1 MQPVPI
7 NPGKRTASPAE
18 GRVKVMNW
26 AFQNPIRLED
36 GAPRHF
42 EHVGYEAALAL
53 WRRRSMIAGLVA
65 LALLGA
71 AAFVLLSAK
80 RYTGTALVQIDFSR
94 DDPAGGRRSAGLPLD
109 ASALVETEARFVR
122 SRTIA
127 RQVAEQLS
135 AEDAAKPDARP
146 SEIAPSPAQREAQIQ
161 ELMRDLTVRN
171 DSRSYLIEIGY
182 SAGTPDRAAEI
193 ANRFADTYLAN
204 RGETSSASSRR
215 AAEWYADQ
223 IEVTRKSLEQAEWS
237 AAEYRRSSGIVE
249 TGTEGA
255 ALLQQ
260 RMREISS
267 QASAATLA
275 RVNEESRLQRAKQ
288 AVAEGNI
295 PPDIAALPQIQRL
308 IESREAARRQV
319 SALAAATG
327 ERHPSVIQ
335 ARTLEQEAEARLQN
349 EVTNALATI
358 AEDVRS
364 ARRVEEE
371 IEAGA
376 GKAKS
381 TLIDTRGKES
391 ELRTL
396 QGRADAL
403 RERLKTLNEGHMQAR
418 ALSELKPVAA
428 QVMAAAEPNQ
438 VPTGPKKGLTLALA
452 GIGAAALGGLLT
464 FLLERRDL
472 GFRKEEEVLPTTGSP
487 CIGLLPALQPG
498 DARVNAATQRETLR
512 AIIASQRLAES
523 GSAKVV
529 LMTSA
534 LPEQGKSQV
543 LHDMAHCLVEMGRR
557 VLIVDA
563 SPRSEIDSTGKVA
576 LEDVIAGSAAR
587 KRVLEGGRQWTPA
600 EVTARNPLLRRRA
613 PPAVGESRHLS
624 ILQRRGGLS
633 DSGPAFSPATLAD
646 LVTEARSSFDV
657 VLVEAPPVL
666 LAADA
671 LILAQFADIVLH
683 AARWH
688 DTPKATVA
696 AAVRR
701 LYDGAVRVHG
711 VILTQVDAE
720 RYESFR
726 SFRAPPAA
734 RRIRKYYADFD

>member
-1 MQPVPI
+1 
-7 NPGKRTASPAE
+7 
-18 GRVKVMNW
+18 MNW

-42 EHVGYEAALAL
+42 EHVGYEAGLAL
-53 WRRRSMIAGLVA
+53 WRRRRMIIGLIM
-65 LALLGA
+65 LALLA
-71 AAFVLLSAK
+71 ATVFLFASEK
-80 RYTGTALVQIDFSR
+80 RYAATSLVQIDFSQ
-94 DDPAGGRRSAGLPLD
+94 DDPTGGRRTAGLPLD

-122 SRTIA
+122 SRTIT
-127 RQVAEQLS
+127 RQVAEQLA
-135 AEDAAKPDARP
+135 AEETAKPEARMGQSVVDP
-146 SEIAPSPAQREAQIQ
+146 GQLEAQIEQ
-161 ELMRDLTVRN
+161 LTRNLTIRN

-182 SAGTPDRAAEI
+182 TANTPAKAAEI

-204 RGETSSASSRR
+204 RGETSSASARR

-223 IEVTRKSLEQAEWS
+223 IEVTRKSLEQAERS
-237 AAEYRRSSGIVE
+237 AADYRRSSGIVE
-249 TGTEGA
+249 TNTEGA

-275 RVNEESRLQRAKQ
+275 RVNEESRLERARQ
-288 AVAEGNI
+288 AAAEGNI

-308 IESREAARRQV
+308 IESREAARRQA
-319 SALAAATG
+319 STQAAATG

-335 ARTLEQEAEARLQN
+335 ARALQQEAETRLQS
-349 EVTNALATI
+349 EVTHALAAI
-358 AEDVRS
+358 AEDVKS
-364 ARRVEEE
+364 ARRIEEE
-371 IEAGA
+371 LEAGVS
-376 GKAKS
+376 KAKS
-381 TLIDTRGKES
+381 FLIDTRAREA

-396 QGRADAL
+396 QSRADSL

-428 QVMAAAEPNQ
+428 QIMAAAEPSRI
-438 VPTGPKKGLTLALA
+438 PAGPKKGLTLALS
-452 GIGAAALGGLLT
+452 GLGAAVLGGLLT
-464 FLLERRDL
+464 FLLERRDA
-472 GFRKEEEVLPTTGSP
+472 GFRKEEEVLAATGSP

-512 AIIASQRLAES
+512 AIIATHRLAES
-523 GSAKVV
+523 GPAKVL

-534 LPEQGKSQV
+534 LPEQGKSQA
-543 LHDMAHCLVEMGRR
+543 LEALAHCLVEMGRR
-557 VLIVDA
+557 VLVVDA
-563 SPRSEIDSTGKVA
+563 SPRSELDGTGKAA
-576 LEDVIAGSAAR
+576 LEDIIAGSTAR
-587 KRVLEGGRQWTPA
+587 KRALEGGRQWAPA
-600 EVTARNPLLRRRA
+600 DMSPRNPLLRRRA
-613 PPAVGESRHLS
+613 PLAASEARQLS
-624 ILQRRGGLS
+624 IVHRRGGLS
-633 DSGPAFSPATLAD
+633 DSATAFTPATLAD

-696 AAVRR
+696 TAVKR
-701 LYDGAVRVHG
+701 LCDGAVRVHG
-711 VILTQVDAE
+711 ILLTQVDTE

-726 SFRAPPAA
+726 SFRAPASA
-734 RRIRKYYADFD
+734 YKIRKYYADFD

>member
-1 MQPVPI
+1 
-7 NPGKRTASPAE
+7 
-18 GRVKVMNW
+18 MNW

-42 EHVGYEAALAL
+42 EHVGYEAGLAL
-53 WRRRSMIAGLVA
+53 WRRRRMIIGLIM
-65 LALLGA
+65 LALLA
-71 AAFVLLSAK
+71 ATVFLFASEK
-80 RYTGTALVQIDFSR
+80 RYAATSLVQIDFSQ
-94 DDPAGGRRSAGLPLD
+94 DDPTGGRRTAGLPLD

-122 SRTIA
+122 SRAIT
-127 RQVAEQLS
+127 RQVAEQLA
-135 AEDAAKPDARP
+135 AEETAKPEARMGQAVVDP
-146 SEIAPSPAQREAQIQ
+146 GQLEAQIEQ
-161 ELMRDLTVRN
+161 LTRNLTVRN

-182 SAGTPDRAAEI
+182 TASTPAKAAEI

-204 RGETSSASSRR
+204 RGETSSASARR

-223 IEVTRKSLEQAEWS
+223 IEVTRKSLEQAERS
-237 AAEYRRSSGIVE
+237 AADYRRSSGIVE
-249 TGTEGA
+249 TNTEGA

-275 RVNEESRLQRAKQ
+275 RVNEESRLERARQ
-288 AVAEGNI
+288 AAAEGSI
-295 PPDIAALPQIQRL
+295 PPDIAAQPQIQRL
-308 IESREAARRQV
+308 IESREAARRQA
-319 SALAAATG
+319 STQAAATG

-335 ARTLEQEAEARLQN
+335 ARALQQEAEARLQS
-349 EVTNALATI
+349 EVTHALAAI
-358 AEDVRS
+358 AEDVKS

-371 IEAGA
+371 LEAGVS
-376 GKAKS
+376 KARS
-381 TLIDTRGKES
+381 FLIDTRAREA

-396 QGRADAL
+396 QSRADSL

-428 QVMAAAEPNQ
+428 QIMAAAEPSRT
-438 VPTGPKKGLTLALA
+438 PAGPKKGLTLALS
-452 GIGAAALGGLLT
+452 GLGAAVLGGLLT
-464 FLLERRDL
+464 FLLERRDA
-472 GFRKEEEVLPTTGSP
+472 GFRKEEEVLAATGSP

-512 AIIASQRLAES
+512 AIIATHRLAES
-523 GSAKVV
+523 GPAKVL

-534 LPEQGKSQV
+534 LPEQGKSQA
-543 LHDMAHCLVEMGRR
+543 LEALAHCLVEMGRR
-557 VLIVDA
+557 VLVVDA
-563 SPRSEIDSTGKVA
+563 SPRSELDGTGKAA
-576 LEDVIAGSAAR
+576 LEDIIAGSAAR
-587 KRVLEGGRQWTPA
+587 KRALEGGRQWAPA
-600 EVTARNPLLRRRA
+600 DMSPRNPLLRRRA
-613 PPAVGESRHLS
+613 PLAASEARQLS
-624 ILQRRGGLS
+624 IVHRRGGLS
-633 DSGPAFSPATLAD
+633 DSATAFTPATLAD

-696 AAVRR
+696 AAVKR
-701 LYDGAVRVHG
+701 LCDGAVRVHG
-711 VILTQVDAE
+711 ILLTQVDTE

-726 SFRAPPAA
+726 SFRAPASA
-734 RRIRKYYADFD
+734 YKIRKYYADFD

>member
-1 MQPVPI
+1 
-7 NPGKRTASPAE
+7 
-18 GRVKVMNW
+18 MNW

-42 EHVGYEAALAL
+42 EHVGYEAGLAL
-53 WRRRSMIAGLVA
+53 WRRRRMIATLIVVA
-65 LALLGA
+65 LLA
-71 AAFVLLSAK
+71 AAAVILVSEK
-80 RYTGTALVQIDFSR
+80 RYTAAALIQIDFSR
-94 DDPAGGRRSAGLPLD
+94 DDPAGGRRSAAVPLD
-109 ASALVETEARFVR
+109 PSALVETEARFVR

-127 RQVAEQLS
+127 RQVTEQLA
-135 AEDAAKPDARP
+135 AEERARP
-146 SEIAPSPAQREAQIQ
+146 DIQASGTAIDPAQTEAQIQ
-161 ELMRDLTVRN
+161 RLMRDLSVRN
-171 DSRSYLIEIGY
+171 DSRSYLIEIAY
-182 SAGTPDRAAEI
+182 TANTPGKAAEI

-204 RGETSSASSRR
+204 RGETNSASARR

-223 IEVTRKSLEQAEWS
+223 IEVSRKSLEEAEWS

-249 TGTEGA
+249 TSSEGA
-255 ALLQQ
+255 PLLQQ

-295 PPDIAALPQIQRL
+295 PSDIAALPQIQRL
-308 IESREAARRQV
+308 IESRDAARRQA
-319 SALAAATG
+319 STLAAATG

-335 ARTLEQEAEARLQN
+335 ARSLQQEAETRLHN

-358 AEDVRS
+358 AEDVKS

-371 IEAGA
+371 LEAGA

-381 TLIDTRGKES
+381 TLIDTRAREA

-396 QGRADAL
+396 QGRAEAL

-428 QVMAAAEPNQ
+428 QIMAAAEPSR
-438 VPTGPKKGLTLALA
+438 VPSGPKAGLTLALS
-452 GIGAAALGGLLT
+452 GLAAAVLGSILT

-472 GFRKEEEVLPTTGSP
+472 GFRKEEEVLAATGCP

-512 AIIASQRLAES
+512 TIIASQRLAEP

-543 LHDMAHCLVEMGRR
+543 LEALAHCLIEMGRR

-563 SPRSEIDSTGKVA
+563 SPRSELDGTGKAA
-576 LEDVIAGSAAR
+576 LEDIIAGSAAR
-587 KRVLEGGRQWTPA
+587 KRALESGSQWAPVEMTPH
-600 EVTARNPLLRRRA
+600 NPLLRRRVPLA
-613 PPAVGESRHLS
+613 AGQPRHLS
-624 ILQRRGGLS
+624 IVQRRGGLS
-633 DSGPAFSPATLAD
+633 DSATAFTPATLTD

-688 DTPKATVA
+688 DTPKASVA
-696 AAVRR
+696 AAVKR
-701 LYDGAVRVHG
+701 LCDGAVRVHG
-711 VILTQVDAE
+711 IILTQVDVE
-720 RYESFR
+720 RHESFK
-726 SFRAPPAA
+726 SFRTPSSAYKV
-734 RRIRKYYADFD
+734 RKYYADFD

>member
-1 MQPVPI
+1 
-7 NPGKRTASPAE
+7 
-18 GRVKVMNW
+18 MNW

-42 EHVGYEAALAL
+42 ENVGYEAALAL
-53 WRRRSMIAGLVA
+53 WRHRRMIAGLIA
-65 LALLGA
+65 LAVLVA
-71 AAFVLLSAK
+71 AAFVLVSEK
-80 RYTGTALVQIDFSR
+80 RYTGTALIQIDFSR
-94 DDPAGGRRSAGLPLD
+94 DDPAGGRRNAGLPLD

-146 SEIAPSPAQREAQIQ
+146 SEIAPGPAEREAQIQ
-161 ELMRDLTVRN
+161 KLTRDLTVRN

-182 SAGTPDRAAEI
+182 TASTPAKAAEI

-204 RGETSSASSRR
+204 RGETSSASARR

-249 TGTEGA
+249 TSTEGA

-275 RVNEESRLQRAKQ
+275 RVNEESRLQRARQ
-288 AVAEGNI
+288 AAAEGNI

-319 SALAAATG
+319 STLAAATG

-335 ARTLEQEAEARLQN
+335 ARTLQQEAEARLRD
-349 EVTNALATI
+349 EVTNALAAI
-358 AEDVRS
+358 AQDVKS

-381 TLIDTRGKES
+381 TLIDTRAKEA

-396 QGRADAL
+396 QGRTEAL

-418 ALSELKPVAA
+418 ALSELKPVVA

-438 VPTGPKKGLTLALA
+438 VPTGPKKGLTLGLA
-452 GIGAAALGGLLT
+452 GLGAAVLGGLLT

-472 GFRKEEEVLPTTGSP
+472 GFRKEEEVLAATGCP

-512 AIIASQRLAES
+512 TIIASQRLAES
-523 GSAKVV
+523 GSTKVV

-534 LPEQGKSQV
+534 LPEQGNSQTV
-543 LHDMAHCLVEMGRR
+543 EALAHCLVEMGRR

-563 SPRSEIDSTGKVA
+563 SPRSELDSAGKVA
-576 LEDVIAGSAAR
+576 LEDIIAGSAAR
-587 KRVLEGGRQWTPA
+587 KRALENGRQWAPLEMA
-600 EVTARNPLLRRRA
+600 PRNPLLRRRA
-613 PPAVGESRHLS
+613 PLAAGEPRHLS
-624 ILQRRGGLS
+624 IVQRRGGLS
-633 DSGPAFSPATLAD
+633 DSATAFTPATLAD
-646 LVTEARSSFDV
+646 LVTEARSAFDV

-683 AARWH
+683 TARWH
-688 DTPKATVA
+688 DTPKAAVA
-696 AAVRR
+696 AAVKR
-701 LYDGAVRVHG
+701 LCDGAIRVHG
-711 VILTQVDAE
+711 ILLTQVDTE

-726 SFRAPPAA
+726 SFRTPASA
-734 RRIRKYYADFD
+734 YKIRKYYADFD